1 MHSSSSTNIERS
13 LSLKLVAL
21 TLGSTLLF
29 TLILTAM
36 DIWNRYKSETDHISW
51 VISEVV
57 RSHQESLSLAVWSGE
72 QALVEKE
79 LNNLLSIQD
88 VDSVTLQTENGDR
101 LELGR
106 VLKNAPFEQS
116 FALNIVPQ
124 GESAN
129 RQVATLRVQSALVKT
144 HEKIID
150 RVFITILQQFVTS
163 AIVATLLFFAVNI
176 SYVRPLSQISA
187 YLDDFKPERSLP
199 DLKVDRMMPK
209 GGYDELDSLVDHINS
224 LKDRVLMS
232 HWALKEMNFDLDKR
246 VEERTL
252 VILEQRQK
260 LESSARWSALG
271 EMAGSIAHEINNP
284 LAIIMGKSQLILR
297 KDISDEVRG
306 SLNGIIKTTQ
316 RIADIIQSLRVL
328 SRDASRDPFEF
339 VPAAVI
345 LKDAMG
351 LSSERL
357 RKKEIE
363 VSISENFDS
372 YEISCRRVQIA
383 QILVNLINNA
393 VDALEGSQK
402 RWIQIN
408 LTEKAGMLTLSVV
421 DSGHGFAKDI
431 QGKVM
436 TPFFTTKEV
445 GKGTG
450 LGLSLSKAI
459 MTAHGGQLEVD
470 FSAPH
475 TTINV
480 KFKTFRAP
488 DLPQKIAG

>member
-1 MHSSSSTNIERS
+1 MQVSPTTNIERS

-29 TLILTAM
+29 TLMLTAM
-36 DIWNRYKSETDHISW
+36 DIWNRYQTETDHISW

-57 RSHQESLSLAVWSGE
+57 KSHNESLAQAVWSSE
-72 QALVEKE
+72 QAVVEKE
-79 LNNLLSIQD
+79 LANLLSIQD
-88 VDSVTLQTENGDR
+88 VDAVSLQTEDGDVVQF
-101 LELGR
+101 GQP
-106 VLKNAPFEQS
+106 LKDPPFQQS
-116 FALNIVPQ
+116 FSLMITPQ
-124 GESAN
+124 GGAA
-129 RQVATLRVQSALVKT
+129 RPVATLTVQSALVKT
-144 HEKIID
+144 HEKILD

-163 AIVATLLFFAVNI
+163 AIVAALLFFAVNI
-176 SYVRPLSQISA
+176 SYVRPLSQISS
-187 YLDDFKPERSLP
+187 YLEDFKPERSLP

-232 HWALKEMNFDLDKR
+232 HWALKEMNFDLEKR

-297 KDISDEVRG
+297 KEITDDVRN

-393 VDALEGSQK
+393 VDALEGSEK

-408 LTEKAGMLTLSVV
+408 LAEKAGLLTLSIV
-421 DSGHGFAKDI
+421 DSGHGFSKDI
-431 QGKVM
+431 QSKVM
-436 TPFFTTKEV
+436 TPFFTTKEI

-470 FSAPH
+470 FGAAH

-488 DLPQKIAG
+488 DMPHKIAG